1 MSAPAMSARR
11 ALVQGEATND
21 PKGYKPRGTVAWV
34 EHVEAWEAYHR
45 QHDGQSAERI
55 HERGGFG
62 YWEITDL
69 LGHEPTTWE
78 PRP

>member
-45 QHDGQSAERI
+45 QHDGQRC
-55 HERGGFG
+55 GGG
-62 YWEITDL
+62 VRL
-69 LGHEPTTWE
+69 AQAACGAQ
-78 PRP
+78 